1 MRRTNF
7 IHFLRETR
15 ANMAIMMAVAAPVFV
30 GVAGL
35 SVETG
40 YWYFLQGKAQT
51 AADVSAYAGALA
63 LRNGDGD
70 AKAKQAA
77 LIEAE
82 NLGYNILTA
91 KVATNTPP
99 TRGAYINSQA
109 FEVIIDYSPPRF
121 FSAVFNTTPNAHS
134 VRAVASYMRPG
145 KACVLALHEDAPS
158 ALNLWG
164 SSTMTLRSCEMMAN
178 SVAIDAVSVGGS
190 STISVDCIN
199 SVGGYQENGGSTSV
213 TLSTCNQPRT
223 NLGRAT
229 DPYADVP
236 APDANRACKNL
247 SNAGGPKKGLV
258 TVSPDGDGVRR
269 ICNGMNLKGDYHFEP
284 GVYII
289 DGTDF
294 RLNANAVITG
304 TDVTFYLTNGSELDF
319 NGGAEINLIA
329 PDTGDYAGLV
339 FMGDPDD
346 INSQHKLNGT
356 ADSSITGGIYLPAGD
371 LVFAGDFSGLDG
383 CMQLIA
389 STIEVT
395 GNTTIESDCESYGIR
410 WAEVPGDVELVE

>member
-51 AADVSAYAGALA
+51 AADVSSYAGALA
-63 LRNGDGD
+63 LRNGDGE

-91 KVATNTPP
+91 KVAANTPP

-269 ICNGMNLKGDYHFEP
+269 ICNGMNLKG
-284 GVYII
+284 
-289 DGTDF
+289 
-294 RLNANAVITG
+294 
-304 TDVTFYLTNGSELDF
+304 
-319 NGGAEINLIA
+319 
-329 PDTGDYAGLV
+329 
-339 FMGDPDD
+339 
-346 INSQHKLNGT
+346 
-356 ADSSITGGIYLPAGD
+356 
-371 LVFAGDFSGLDG
+371 
-383 CMQLIA
+383 
-389 STIEVT
+389 
-395 GNTTIESDCESYGIR
+395 
-410 WAEVPGDVELVE
+410 